1 MRRAGSFGA
10 VAAAA
15 LLLSAIAAQR
25 AQAHKPITSKYT
37 YNDDVLPIFRERCG
51 SCHVT
56 GGAGPMSLLNY
67 REAIPWAESIREEL
81 VSERMPPWY
90 VDPAGPSVRG
100 EHPIT
105 AREIDTI
112 ITWATGG
119 TPEGSVAKRP
129 GPSAAPAG
137 WRGGTPDLVLPLER
151 AYTLAADVQEGTQEF
166 SMSTGLREPR
176 WVRAADLLPGT
187 ATMVRRATISVE
199 GGPVLAVW
207 LPGLQGEVPLS
218 APNGSAF
225 RVPAGATLKVS
236 VYYKKPWQE
245 ERNALTDRSAVGLYF
260 TDSPAREIESQ
271 SSDRPIATTISAL
284 AIRPEID
291 RPYEAIA
298 IDAALA
304 DGRRIPMLRLAHP
317 QPEWPRRYWLATS
330 VQLPAGSRIV
340 TSATPLVD
348 RNEATEVASP
358 PRVWLDFV
366 TMTRP

>member
-1 MRRAGSFGA
+1 MRRVGSVGA
-10 VAAAA
+10 ASAA
-15 LLLSAIAAQR
+15 LLLSAVAAQR

-37 YNDDVLPIFRERCG
+37 YNDDVLPIFRARCG
-51 SCHVT
+51 HCHVT

-67 REAIPWAESIREEL
+67 RETVPWAESIREEL

-105 AREIDTI
+105 AREVDTI

-129 GPSAAPAG
+129 GPTAAPTG
-137 WRGGTPDLVLPLER
+137 WRGGTPDLVLPIEPE
-151 AYTLAADVQEGTQEF
+151 YTLAADVQEGTREF
-166 SMSTGLREPR
+166 SVSTGLREPR
-176 WVRAADLLPGT
+176 WVRGADLLPGT
-187 ATMVRRATISVE
+187 VTMVRRATISVE
-199 GGPVLAVW
+199 GGPVLAAW
-207 LPGLQGEVPLS
+207 LPGLPGLQGEVPLA
-218 APNGSAF
+218 APDGTAF
-225 RVPAGATLKVS
+225 RVPARATLKVS

-245 ERNALTDRSAVGLYF
+245 ERNALTDRSAIGLYF
-260 TDSPAREIESQ
+260 AGSPAREIESA

-304 DGRRIPMLRLAHP
+304 DGRRVPMLRLTHP
-317 QPEWPRRYWLATS
+317 QPEWPRRYWLETS

-340 TSATPLVD
+340 TSATPLMD
-348 RNEATEVASP
+348 RSQTAESPP

-366 TMTRP
+366 TSRP